1 MRTVGL
7 IVEYNPLHNGHVYH
21 YEQSRLAAD
30 ADAVVAV
37 MSGHF
42 LQRGEP
48 AIMNKWARAE
58 CALHMGAD
66 IVIELPVRY
75 AISAAEWFAY
85 GAVSLLNATGI
96 VDAVCFGSE
105 LGDIAPLRDAAR
117 ELSDESRAFR
127 SLLRSELKKGLPYP
141 AAYHNAAQGV
151 VPSAEPNNTLG
162 LHYLIALQRLGSA
175 IEPLTVRRVAA
186 GYHEPRIGTGDG
198 QIASATAIRRAV
210 FEAGGDMTAAQRYM
224 PAYTVAALLREQRL
238 GRAPLQW
245 EAFATPLLHM
255 LTGTPAARL
264 AELEE
269 VDEGLEHRLAKTI
282 AAMKDE
288 PFSVRQLL
296 AELKTRRYTY
306 AKLQRMLVRILLQHP
321 KTTCT
326 AEAMNGGPGY
336 IRVVGFYRKGR
347 SLLKLMKAKATWP
360 VIAKVKR
367 AHAELLGDDI
377 RATSVYTLGYK
388 SPLVRDALRDYY
400 EPPVQLP

>member
-1 MRTVGL
+1 
-7 IVEYNPLHNGHVYH
+7 
-21 YEQSRLAAD
+21 
-30 ADAVVAV
+30 
-37 MSGHF
+37 
-42 LQRGEP
+42 
-48 AIMNKWARAE
+48 
-58 CALHMGAD
+58 
-66 IVIELPVRY
+66 
-75 AISAAEWFAY
+75 
-85 GAVSLLNATGI
+85 
-96 VDAVCFGSE
+96 
-105 LGDIAPLRDAAR
+105 
-117 ELSDESRAFR
+117 
-127 SLLRSELKKGLPYP
+127 
-141 AAYHNAAQGV
+141 
-151 VPSAEPNNTLG
+151 
-162 LHYLIALQRLGSA
+162 
-175 IEPLTVRRVAA
+175 
-186 GYHEPRIGTGDG
+186 
-198 QIASATAIRRAV
+198 
-210 FEAGGDMTAAQRYM
+210 
-224 PAYTVAALLREQRL
+224 
-238 GRAPLQW
+238 
-245 EAFATPLLHM
+245 M

-336 IRVVGFYRKGR
+336 IRVLGFSRKGR